1 MEINDE
7 ELNQE
12 RTLLNDLEKRNIRA
26 FMRLYRNY
34 SEDLLIF
41 AYSHLHDR
49 RVAIKTVE
57 EFFEDLWS
65 MAKFTEINPPIYRY
79 LVEQMR
85 SIIEQ
90 KSIFIKK

>member
-12 RTLLNDLEKRNIRA
+12 RTLLNDLEQRNIRA

-41 AYSHLHDR
+41 TYSHLHDR
-49 RVAIKTVE
+49 RVAIKMVE

-85 SIIEQ
+85 FIIEQ
-90 KSIFIKK
+90 KSIFITK

>member
-90 KSIFIKK
+90 KSIFITK